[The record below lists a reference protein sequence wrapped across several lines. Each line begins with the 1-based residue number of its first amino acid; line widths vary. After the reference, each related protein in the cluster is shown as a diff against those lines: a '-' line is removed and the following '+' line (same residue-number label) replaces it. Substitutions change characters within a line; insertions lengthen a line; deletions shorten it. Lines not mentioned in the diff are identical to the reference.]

1 MTIKSFRGK
10 MLHNTSDIINLHTN
24 NGSMGYKIT
33 KFQLMDANPSAAS
46 NEFIIKIFTI
56 PQTTINGDVD
66 FDDNTLLAAGFLV
79 GNTDTRFDVIQT
91 VLFDNMKFNQDI
103 YITCFDNQGNNG
115 ACNYYIELETSK
127 LDLNENTVATLKDI
141 KNIEQSRQ

>member
-1 MTIKSFRGK
+1 
-10 MLHNTSDIINLHTN
+10 
-24 NGSMGYKIT
+24 
-33 KFQLMDANPSAAS
+33 MDANPSAAS

-56 PQTTINGDVD
+56 PQTTINGEVD
-66 FDDNTLLAAGFLV
+66 FSDNTLLAAGFLV

-103 YITCFDNQGNNG
+103 YITCFDNHGNNG

-127 LDLNENTVATLKDI
+127 LSLDENTVATLKDI
-141 KNIEQSRQ
+141 RNIQSQ